1 MKINKITIH
10 NLASIADAEI
20 DFSLPPLRNTPLFII
35 CGETGAG
42 KTTVIDAVC
51 LSLYGQTPRFESA
64 VVDRTNKIENSE
76 NQSDNMAADD
86 RRNILRKGTAEAW
99 AETVFEG
106 DDGKIYMAQWKAVRA
121 RKKADGKFQPAKNTL
136 FEQVNAEFIPL
147 TEKQA
152 EFKDKITI
160 LTGYD
165 YNRFVRCVLLA
176 QNQFSKFLLAKTDD
190 KADILQMLTDTSIY
204 ETISQRIFERRSVE
218 NEKLNR
224 LREKFSALALLT
236 EEDIAARNQI
246 IADCNKKETEFQ
258 KQLTD
263 IQQNIDWFTQQS
275 KLQQSVIDSEN
286 QHNAALEANRNAEQ
300 LRIEVE
306 AIKTAFEKFKTPMEN
321 LYRCQNQYKAGCEDF
336 CNNFGDSALRNTPFN
351 QFDNYFAKVKN
362 ILVDS
367 DTKLLL
373 YKNSENKYENI
384 QHITAQLDSVIKIN
398 SDIAQTQTQVQDL
411 QNKLTAQTA
420 ALTAAKT
427 QCEKCNAEL
436 DVFINNYN
444 AEADKLKGYDLAKLQ
459 ENLSSIN
466 EQIRIA
472 DGGAV
477 VFKNI
482 DVFKTDLDALN
493 ERFSE
498 KNLRRGQLQQS
509 IAQNADNLKLAQSA
523 LDTAKENL
531 NNLLKISSADLK
543 KARAS
548 LRDGQECPLC
558 GSKSHPFCTDEEQV
572 IDNMLLSAKNLAT
585 EKESAKNVI
594 ANALVADQK
603 LLDEINPE
611 IERLQNKD
619 IPEKQSQLEKEIA
632 RIEKI
637 RIFFKLPENSDVRA
651 EVDRISINLV
661 NAKATAEKSIKFY
674 TAQNQKVDSIKKQID
689 SQKDALQKLTNQAA
703 DAEKN
708 IATIHAVTIEKI
720 NYIEKSSLEK
730 SMVISNLQQFF
741 TDNENLETQAADIK
755 AKLISETRQYTE
767 LKEKISTLQNQISQ
781 LDIIK
786 KQVDEI
792 DINTQQINTLIDQE
806 NQRDPRFNFST
817 SLVSSYL
824 ALSQEKRDAKIQ
836 NLRQLDNKV
845 IETETILKTAR
856 ETLKAHNSQQGRP
869 AEGVTIEALQAQKAE
884 TFKLQSINTAA
895 KTSAENELADNNRK
909 KSDYQKLEQE
919 INAQQLVLNDWDFL
933 NTNFGSKSGDR
944 LKRAAQTFTLKILLE
959 NANRRLVKIL
969 PRYTFESP
977 DGTLDIL
984 VRDRDENAVRPVSTV
999 SGGEGFMLSL
1009 SLALGLSDM
1018 MQTGKGSETLFVDEG
1033 FGTLDSANLQKVISM
1048 LEQLHLQGRKVGIIS
1063 HVPELKERISVKISV
1078 EKCAGDNTR
1087 SEVKVV
1093 G

>member
-20 DFSLPPLRNTPLFII
+20 DFTLPPLSNTPLFII

-64 VVDRTNKIENSE
+64 VVDRTNKIENPE

-86 RRNILRKGTAEAW
+86 RRNILRKGTAEAS

-106 DDGKIYMAQWKAVRA
+106 DDGKIYLAQWKAVRA
-121 RKKADGKFQPAKNTL
+121 RKKADGKFQPAKNTI
-136 FEQVNAEFIPL
+136 FEQVNGEFIPL
-147 TEKQA
+147 TEKQT
-152 EFKDKITI
+152 EFKEKITN

-204 ETISQRIFERRSVE
+204 ETISQRIFERRSIE
-218 NEKLNR
+218 NEKLSR
-224 LREKFSALALLT
+224 LREKFSTLALLT
-236 EEDIAARNQI
+236 EDEIAARNQI
-246 IADCNKKETEFQ
+246 IADCTKKETEFQ

-263 IQQNIDWFTQQS
+263 IQQNINWFTLQS
-275 KLQQSVIDSEN
+275 KLQQSVIESEN
-286 QHNAALEANRNAEQ
+286 QHNAALEAHRNAEP
-300 LRIEVE
+300 LRIEAE

-321 LYRCQNQYKAGCEDF
+321 LYRCQNQYKAECEDF
-336 CNNFGDSALRNTPFN
+336 CNNFDDSTLRNTPFN
-351 QFDNYFAKVKN
+351 QFENYFTNVKN
-362 ILVDS
+362 ILADGE
-367 DTKLLL
+367 TKLLL

-398 SDIAQTQTQVQDL
+398 SVITLTQTQVKDL

-420 ALTAAKT
+420 ALTTAKT

-436 DVFINNYN
+436 GVLINNYN
-444 AEADKLKGYDLAKLQ
+444 AETDKLKGYDLAKLQ
-459 ENLSSIN
+459 ENLSSVN

-472 DGGAV
+472 DGAAV

-482 DVFKTDLDALN
+482 DGLKTDLAALT
-493 ERFSE
+493 ERLNE
-498 KNLRRGQLQQS
+498 KNLRLSQLKQS
-509 IAQNADNLKLAQSA
+509 IAQNTENLKLAQSA
-523 LDTAKENL
+523 FDIAKENL

-548 LRDGQECPLC
+548 LSDGDECPLC
-558 GSKSHPFCTDEEQV
+558 GSKSHPFCTDGEQV
-572 IDNMLLSAKNLAT
+572 IDNMLLSAKNLAA
-585 EKESAKNVI
+585 EKESAKNAI

-603 LLDEINPE
+603 LLDEISPE
-611 IERLQNKD
+611 ISRLQNKD

-632 RIEKI
+632 RVEKI

-651 EVDRISINLV
+651 EVDRKTSDLANEKSAI
-661 NAKATAEKSIKFY
+661 EKSIAFY
-674 TAQNQKVDSIKKQID
+674 TAQNKNVDSLKKQID
-689 SQKDALQKLTNQAA
+689 FKKDALQKLTNQAA

-708 IATIHAVTIEKI
+708 IATINAVTKEKI
-720 NYIEKSSLEK
+720 NYIDKILLEK
-730 SMVISNLQQFF
+730 SVIINELQQYY
-741 TDNENLETQAADIK
+741 TNGDNLDTAAADIK
-755 AKLISETRQYTE
+755 AKLISEARQYTE

-781 LDIIK
+781 LEIIK

-792 DINTQQINTLIDQE
+792 DINAQQINTLIDQE
-806 NQRDPRFNFST
+806 NHRDPRFNFST
-817 SLVSSYL
+817 SLVASYL
-824 ALSQEKRDAKIQ
+824 ALSQEKRDAKML

-856 ETLKAHNSQQGRP
+856 ENLENHNAQSGRP
-869 AEGVTIEALQAQKAE
+869 AEGVTIQSLQAQKNE
-884 TFKLQSINTAA
+884 TFKQQSINTAA
-895 KTSAENELADNNRK
+895 KTSAENELAENNRK
-909 KSDYQKLEQE
+909 KSDYQKLEAE

-1009 SLALGLSDM
+1009 ALALGLSDM

>member
-20 DFSLPPLRNTPLFII
+20 DFTQPPLRNTPLFII

-64 VVDRTNKIENSE
+64 VVDRTNKIENPE

-86 RRNILRKGTAEAW
+86 RRNILRKGTAEAS

-106 DDGKIYMAQWKAVRA
+106 DDGKIYLAQWKAVRA

-136 FEQVNAEFIPL
+136 FEQVNGEFIPL
-147 TEKQA
+147 TEKQT
-152 EFKDKITI
+152 EFKEKITN

-204 ETISQRIFERRSVE
+204 ETISQRIFERRSIE

-224 LREKFSALALLT
+224 LREKFSTLALLT

-263 IQQNIDWFTQQS
+263 IQQNINWFMQQA
-275 KLQQSVIDSEN
+275 KLQQSVVESEN
-286 QHNAALEANRNAEQ
+286 QHNAALEAHRNAEP
-300 LRIEVE
+300 LRIEAE

-321 LYRCQNQYKAGCEDF
+321 LYRCQNQYKAECEDF
-336 CNNFGDSALRNTPFN
+336 CNNYGDSTLRNTPYN
-351 QFDNYFAKVKN
+351 QFENYLTKVKN
-362 ILVDS
+362 TLADGE
-367 DTKLLL
+367 TKLLL

-384 QHITAQLDSVIKIN
+384 QHISAKLDSVIKIN
-398 SDIAQTQTQVQDL
+398 SVITLTQTQVKDL

-420 ALTAAKT
+420 ALATAKSN
-427 QCEKCNAEL
+427 CEKCNAEL
-436 DVFINNYN
+436 EVFINNYN
-444 AEADKLKGYDLAKLQ
+444 AETDKLKGYDLAKLQ
-459 ENLSSIN
+459 ENLSSVN

-472 DGGAV
+472 DGAAV

-482 DVFKTDLDALN
+482 DVFKTDLAALN
-493 ERFSE
+493 DRLNE
-498 KNLRRGQLQQS
+498 KNMRRGQLQVS
-509 IAQNADNLKLAQSA
+509 IAQNTDNLKLAQSA
-523 LDTAKENL
+523 FDTAKENL

-548 LRDGQECPLC
+548 LRDGDECPLC
-558 GSKSHPFCTDEEQV
+558 GSKSHPFCTDGEQV
-572 IDNMLLSAKNLAT
+572 IDNMLLSAKNLAV
-585 EKESAKNVI
+585 EKESAKNAI

-603 LLDEINPE
+603 LLDEISPE
-611 IERLQNKD
+611 ISRLRNKD

-632 RIEKI
+632 RVDRI

-651 EVDRISINLV
+651 EVDRKSSDLANEKSAI
-661 NAKATAEKSIKFY
+661 EKSIAFY
-674 TAQNQKVDSIKKQID
+674 TAQNKNVDSLKEQID
-689 SQKDALQKLTNQAA
+689 SKKDALQKLTNQANE
-703 DAEKN
+703 AEKN
-708 IATIHAVTIEKI
+708 IATINAVTIEKI
-720 NYIEKSSLEK
+720 NSIEKISLEK
-730 SMVISNLQQFF
+730 SVIINDLQQYF
-741 TDNENLETQAADIK
+741 TNGENLDTFAADIK
-755 AKLISETRQYTE
+755 NQLLKEARQYSE
-767 LKEKISTLQNQISQ
+767 LKEKISTLHNQISL

-786 KQVDEI
+786 KQVAEI
-792 DINTQQINTLIDQE
+792 DINNQQINSLIEQE
-806 NQRDPRFNFST
+806 NQRDPRFNFSKN
-817 SLVSSYL
+817 LVASYL
-824 ALSQEKRDAKIQ
+824 NLTQEQRDAKIQ

-845 IETETILKTAR
+845 IETQTNLKTAR
-856 ETLKAHNSQQGRP
+856 EKLDAHNNQPGRP
-869 AEGVTIEALQAQKAE
+869 AEGVSIQSLEELKAE
-884 TFKLQSINTAA
+884 TFKQQSINTAA
-895 KTSAENELADNNRK
+895 KTSAENELTENNRK
-909 KSDYQKLEQE
+909 KTDYQKLESE

-933 NTNFGSKSGDR
+933 NSNFGSKTGDR

-1033 FGTLDSANLQKVISM
+1033 FGTLDSSNLQKVISM